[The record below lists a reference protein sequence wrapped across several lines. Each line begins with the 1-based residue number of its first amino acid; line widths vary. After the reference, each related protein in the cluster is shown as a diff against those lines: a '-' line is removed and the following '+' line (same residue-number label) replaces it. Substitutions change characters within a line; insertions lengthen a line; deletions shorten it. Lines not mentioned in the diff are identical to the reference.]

1 MNHATSSEQE
11 VAGAILQELKALE
24 GAAPD
29 NLREG
34 VDFRLRRVMPEGVPE
49 ATVLSLLTSAD
60 PNFAAKTRL
69 RILLTKWDS
78 AESDGWTLTTEPKS
92 DERRRLVYERLGF
105 TQDSFDSLNAEYP
118 RDLSGS
124 TVISQPM
131 QWEPWYTGAR
141 RVEHDFYWNAY
152 RGVLEKGWDA
162 EAVTKLDVAT
172 DEVVSRL
179 ADPEREASYQSKGLV
194 VGYVQSGKTANFSGV
209 IAKAIDAGYRLIIV
223 LTGTV
228 EILRSQTQR
237 RLDMELV
244 GEENIRGGIDPNDA
258 DLMAGVDYAGQ
269 GDQDWFDGK
278 FLRHGV
284 NIAEQDNIPGIVRLT
299 SPNWDYKKLLAGL
312 GALDF
317 RGGHELAVKSK
328 KLYDPANLHR
338 TNVRLAVVKKNKS
351 TLEKLVADLKRIH
364 TRMDEIPALII
375 DDEADQASVNTVN
388 PNKKGKTSDE
398 IERTAINKQISALLE
413 LLPRCQYVGYTATPF
428 ANVFVDPEDSENI
441 FPKDFIVSL
450 ERPIGYMGG
459 SDFYDFDRDFSDYPK
474 TPETSNEAA
483 FVRSIESTAGDVRNA
498 SLQNAIDSFVLSGAI
513 KLFREAHGAKEFRH
527 HTMLIHESV
536 KMAEHAA
543 LRIEVQQLWQRSAYS
558 SRDGLARLK
567 ALWLDDYEPVS
578 RARVEKGYE
587 IPPSFEDLTVYIGK
601 AVDRVSSL
609 GTPVLVVNGDKDI
622 DQPLLDFQSANVWKI
637 LVGGTKLSRG
647 FTVEGLT
654 VSYYT
659 RRTLMADT
667 LMQMGRWFGFRRGYR
682 DLVRLYVG
690 RAVPAGNKTYD
701 LYEAFGAIIQDEEQ
715 FRDELAKFADT
726 EEDGRPCFTPI
737 DVPPLVYQRLPW
749 LKPTAGNKMYNAELK
764 FRGEG
769 AKLVDFMMQG
779 DRGKGEDNEV
789 HFAAVEPFLS
799 ALQDTGS
806 FEYREKVSEDKVRVK
821 SFDAKYGIVSAR
833 EVLDVLK
840 QFRWAPNWEFGP
852 HAAFLERIIETNELA
867 DFAVVLPLLADGVY
881 RSVVGCVSP
890 IPIIKRKRRID
901 RPGFSGSSF
910 RQRHA
915 IEHIAGGEKFGG
927 ELAESLYRSTRGAL
941 LLSFAADPRV
951 VDQKAGANPCDL
963 KSVVDPKDIATLFSY
978 ALPHAAAPGGRIGFA
993 AKKKTNKLVVQID

>member
-1 MNHATSSEQE
+1 MNDTATVDQQIAA
-11 VAGAILQELKALE
+11 VILQELKALE
-24 GAAPD
+24 GAAPE
-29 NLREG
+29 NLLES
-34 VDFRLRRVMPEGVPE
+34 VEFRARKDKPEGVPE
-49 ATVLSLLTSAD
+49 LAVLAALTAAD
-60 PNFAAKTRL
+60 PNLAAKTKF
-69 RILLTKWDS
+69 RILLTKWDD
-78 AESDGWTLTTEPKS
+78 AESGEWMSETAPRS
-92 DERRRLVYERLGF
+92 PERRCLIYKLLGF
-105 TQDSFDSLNAEYP
+105 ADPSYDALDKEYP

-124 TVISQPM
+124 TVISAPM
-131 QWEPWYTGAR
+131 QWDPWYTDKR
-141 RVEHDFYWNAY
+141 RAEHDFYWSAY
-152 RGVLEKGWDA
+152 RGVLESSWDTA
-162 EAVTKLDVAT
+162 AITKLDSAT

-179 ADPEREASYQSKGLV
+179 ADPERDASYQAKGLV
-194 VGYVQSGKTANFSGV
+194 VGYVQSGKTANFTGV

-244 GEENIRGGIDPNDA
+244 GEENIRGGIDPDDA
-258 DLMAGVDYAGQ
+258 ELMAGVDYAGQ
-269 GDQDWFDGK
+269 GDQDWFDGM
-278 FLRHGV
+278 FLQHGV
-284 NIAEQDNIPGIVRLT
+284 NIAEQDGIPGIVRLT

-328 KLYDPANLHR
+328 KLYDPVNLHG
-338 TNVRLAVVKKNKS
+338 TNVRLAVVKKHKG

-375 DDEADQASVNTVN
+375 DDEADQASVNTIN
-388 PNKKGKTSDE
+388 PNRKGKPKSSE
-398 IERTAINKQISALLE
+398 EVERTAINKQISALLE
-413 LLPRCQYVGYTATPF
+413 LLPRCQYIGYTATPF

-459 SDFYDFDRDFSDYPK
+459 ADFYDFDRDFSDTPK

-483 FVRSIESTAGDVRNA
+483 FVRNIGANQGGERIAA
-498 SLQNAIDSFVLSGAI
+498 LQQALDSFVLSGAI
-513 KLFREAHGAKEFRH
+513 KLFREAHGTKEFRH

-536 KMAEHAA
+536 KTTEHAA
-543 LRIEVQQLWQRSAYS
+543 LRVEVQQLWQRSAYS
-558 SRDGLARLK
+558 SPAGLTRLR
-567 ALWLDDYEPVS
+567 AHWTEDYEPVS
-578 RARVEKGYE
+578 RARAEMGDRVPETFDE
-587 IPPSFEDLTVYIGK
+587 LIDYIGK
-601 AVDRVSSL
+601 TVDRISSL

-622 DQPLLDFQSANVWKI
+622 DQPALDFQSTKVWKI

-682 DLVRLYVG
+682 DLVRLYVA
-690 RAVPAGNKTYD
+690 RAVTAGSKTYD

-715 FRDELAKFADT
+715 FRDELTRFADT

-769 AKLVDFMMQG
+769 AKLVDFAMQ
-779 DRGKGEDNEV
+779 DNRGKGENNAV
-789 HFAAVEPFLS
+789 HFAAIS
-799 ALQDTGS
+799 ALIAALDETGE
-806 FEYREKVSEDKVRVK
+806 FEYWETRVEGNRVGK
-821 SFDAKYGIVSAR
+821 FSSRYGVVDAQV
-833 EVLDVLK
+833 VLEALG

-852 HAAFLERIIETNELA
+852 HTAFLRRAIDAKELT
-867 DFAVVLPLLADGVY
+867 DFAVLLPLLEK
-881 RSVVGCVSP
+881 SVTRTVSGDEVS
-890 IPIIKRKRRID
+890 IPIIKRKRRDD

-910 RQRHA
+910 RQRDA
-915 IEHIAGGEKFGG
+915 IEHIAGGEKLGG
-927 ELAESLYRSTRGAL
+927 DVAEALYTPTRGAL
-941 LLSFAADPRV
+941 LLSFAADPHGG
-951 VDQKAGANPCDL
+951 DPDPANL
-963 KSVVDPKDIATLFSY
+963 KQTVDPKDIATLFSY
-978 ALPHAAAPGGRIGFA
+978 ALPKAAAPGGRIGFA
-993 AKKKTNKLVVQID
+993 AKKKGSKLVVTND